1 MTELETMVAAA
12 RLGDERAW
20 RQLVSRFTPLVLS
33 VIHRYGLSRAD
44 AADVNQTLWLRLVEH
59 LDQIRA
65 PAALPMWI
73 TQTTRHECLRVVR
86 TSRRVQ
92 LVDTITLIDET
103 APDEALLAAERHR
116 ALREGFAQLP
126 ERCRELLALLI
137 VDPPVSYEEIGR
149 QLAIPVGSI
158 GPTRARCLRKLR
170 NCAAVAAVTG
180 RSDVAAGS
188 PAIGDASPGLGDGPP
203 GGRGGDHHGVAVDAT
218 TVEQR

>member
-1 MTELETMVAAA
+1 MVAAA

-20 RQLVSRFTPLVLS
+20 RQLVSRYTPLVLS
-33 VIHRYGLSRAD
+33 VIHRDGLSRAD

-126 ERCRELLALLI
+126 ERCRALLALLV

-170 NCAAVAAVTG
+170 SCAAVAAVAD
-180 RSDVAAGS
+180 RSDRATSS
-188 PAIGDASPGLGDGPP
+188 PDIGQTPVDGPP
-203 GGRGGDHHGVAVDAT
+203 GGRGGDRHGVAVDAT
-218 TVEQR
+218 AVEQR